1 MSFLAYFE
9 SKKNIVFNLRFSLIP
24 RIYQS
29 SVGRQSCHSLY
40 KEAVSVHVVPGDYIV
55 TNFDRFMIL
64 FKIAL
69 AKLLFDDMT

>member
-1 MSFLAYFE
+1 MSLLVHSANP
-9 SKKNIVFNLRFSLIP
+9 SLNWKHLKHCKGVGVGGLKLRK
-24 RIYQS
+24 RKE
-29 SVGRQSCHSLY
+29 LY
-40 KEAVSVHVVPGDYIV
+40 KEAVSVHVPGDYIV